1 MKFILLLV
9 LAWVFFACSTEVQ
22 LEGPGKDIPVLYA
35 FINKQDTAHYI
46 RLERAFQTSGANAEQ
61 IAQNPDSL
69 YYKNAIVELE
79 KLPSTQRFRLIRVD
93 AAKEG
98 YPRQDGPFAKTPNYL
113 YKIKANQLALR
124 GNEELRIII
133 NRGEGKPLISAQT
146 TVVADLGNPDRPS
159 SPVAMVD
166 YNRNITF
173 GWQAPLSARVFDLR
187 LRIRYRESITSTT
200 FVNKTLE
207 WVMAEDF
214 QRPDESE
221 RVTYNITGEQ
231 FYKYLAGN
239 IEVDP
244 GKKRIFDGFDLQIT
258 AGGKEMI
265 DFLRISRA
273 NTGITS
279 SQVVP
284 IYTNV
289 PNGLGVF
296 TSRNSVLRNNL
307 QLSTPSYDS
316 LRLGKFTKRLNFQ

>member
-1 MKFILLLV
+1 MKIGLLLV
-9 LAWVFFACSTEVQ
+9 LCCVFFACSTEVQ

-35 FINKQDTAHYI
+35 FLNKQDTAHYI

-79 KLPSTQRFRLIRVD
+79 KLPNTQRFRLVRVD

-98 YPRQDGPFAKTPNYL
+98 YPRKDGPFAKAPNYL
-113 YKIKANQLALR
+113 YKIKAGQLALR
-124 GNEELRIII
+124 GNEELRVII
-133 NRGEGKPLISAQT
+133 NRGEGKPPISTQT
-146 TVVADLGNPDRPS
+146 TVVGDMSSPDRPS

-173 GWQAPLSARVFDLR
+173 GWQAPVSARVFDLR
-187 LRIRYRESITSTT
+187 LRIRYRESVTATT
-200 FVNKTLE
+200 FTNKTLE

-214 QRPDESE
+214 QRVDENE

-231 FYKYLAGN
+231 FYRYLAGN
-239 IEVDP
+239 IEADP
-244 GKKRIFDGFDLQIT
+244 GKKRIFDGFDLLIT
-258 AGGKEMI
+258 AGGKEMV

-284 IYTNV
+284 MYTNV
-289 PNGLGVF
+289 PDGLGVF
-296 TSRNSVLRNNL
+296 TSRNSVLRSNL